1 MSFRVTNETQLAAAQ
16 RNLQA
21 SQQKLSQLDVQATT
35 GLQITL
41 PSDDPTGTSNLLQ
54 IQQQLAQNTQYQRNA
69 QNGDGWLTTSSS
81 TLSSVN
87 TALTQLRDLTVQAA
101 NTATNSPSSL
111 TAISDQM
118 QSIKQSLLSLANTQY
133 LGRNVFAG
141 TSDASSAFNADYS
154 FNGTAGATVQ
164 RRVGPDTTVQVDT
177 DGSSVFGSGANSVF
191 ALIDTITGDIASGT
205 NVGSQLSSI
214 DTFMSNVQGAEATV
228 GAAQDQLQ
236 AASSTLTTSATSLQT
251 SQSNLKNVDTSQVL
265 LEMQTQQVAY
275 QTALAVT
282 AQSLQPTL
290 MDYLNK

>member
-21 SQQKLSQLDVQATT
+21 SQQKLYQLDTQAST
-35 GLQITL
+35 GLKITV

-54 IQQQLAQNTQYQRNA
+54 VQQQLAQNTQYQRNA
-69 QNGDGWLTTSSS
+69 QDGGGWLTTTST

-87 TALTQLRDLTVQAA
+87 TALTQLRDLTLQAA
-101 NTATNSPSSL
+101 NTGASSPSSQS
-111 TAISDQM
+111 AISDQM
-118 QSIKQSLLSLANTQY
+118 TAIKQSLLSLANTQY
-133 LGRNVFAG
+133 LGRNIFAG
-141 TSDASSAFNADYS
+141 TSAASSAYNADYS

-164 RRVGPDTTVQVDT
+164 RRVGPDTTVRVDT
-177 DGSSVFGSGANSVF
+177 NGSTVFGSGSSSVF

-205 NVGSQLSSI
+205 NVGSQLGAI
-214 DTFMSNVQGAEATV
+214 DTFMSSVQGAEATA

-236 AASSTLTTSATSLQT
+236 TASSTLTASATSLQS
-251 SQSNLKNVDTSQVL
+251 SQSNLRNVDTSQVI

-282 AQSLQPTL
+282 AQSLQSTL
-290 MDYLNK
+290 MDYLK